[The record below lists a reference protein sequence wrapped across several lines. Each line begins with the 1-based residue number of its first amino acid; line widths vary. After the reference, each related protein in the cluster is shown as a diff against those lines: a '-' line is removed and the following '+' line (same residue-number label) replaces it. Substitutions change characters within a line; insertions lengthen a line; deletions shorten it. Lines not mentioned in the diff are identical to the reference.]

1 MRLLNLLCEFYTL
14 VAIVGFPILVLYVWL
29 DTHIKMQ
36 ENRKRKMKLRVIDEG
51 VWRF

>member
-1 MRLLNLLCEFYTL
+1 MTILQWICAAYTL
-14 VAIVGFPILVLYVWL
+14 IAIVGFPILALYVWL